1 LNEAFAQ
8 KRIALII
15 GNNSYE
21 NLSQIEQLL
30 SAIND
35 ACRNNPLT
43 TSAGRSLGGTRGLRR
58 SISEAQ
64 ESKGTFSIYSA
75 GYGQQAPDRLPGE
88 STGVNS
94 VFTRVFVKQLVK
106 PGMTL
111 RKLAV
116 GIKENVSSLVSAIGH
131 KQDSAYYDGIQG
143 KAPYLSS
150 NTSTTEIVKKNE
162 GITDNP
168 ITTKE
173 QPKEFELAL
182 WDSVRN
188 SDDRDVISIYL
199 KKYPNGFFADLAKVK
214 Y

>member
-1 LNEAFAQ
+1 MNEAFAQ

-162 GITDNP
+162 GKTDEP
-168 ITTKE
+168 MTTKE
-173 QPKEFELAL
+173 QPKEAL
-182 WDSVRN
+182 DG
-188 SDDRDVISIYL
+188 DYTD
-199 KKYPNGFFADLAKVK
+199 
-214 Y
+214 